1 MSVNWTPFLQWSL
14 AQHDGTR
21 PTDIKPMS
29 EEDKEWLSKV
39 MDSLVVDEAKR
50 MRIIAEVLQWPEE
63 PEKLRADL
71 ATSEELHLM
80 RPMRAEGQDK
90 DAIKD
95 EEKVPIP
102 SDDKKLIDAL
112 VAKKEEAL
120 EELDDLVLTIDKACD
135 FHTVGGFPHL
145 FNQLK
150 SSHASLRKLAA
161 QALATIVQNNPKAQ
175 TWAMEYKPFTY
186 IRDLILD
193 TDPNVVAKGI
203 LLMSSL
209 VRQNDLLTKELCHQ
223 GGIELLLIVLQRTTH
238 DKVRS
243 KALRLLRYFVETK
256 PVSEDASK
264 RIVSA
269 KPFALL
275 LSLVGTDNVDIRDN
289 SAGLLVDLL
298 KAHPKESKAMLLDPK
313 LQAARVLGT
322 RVKKL
327 GLLTSVEDKDM
338 IAEELEYLQTIMQ
351 LLFARAPTVDKDYQA
366 LVVKRE
372 QEEKEAREADA
383 ARRREAAK
391 KRGEEIAIQEAR
403 RRELGQQQLLQH
415 QQKAQKKS

>member
-1 MSVNWTPFLQWSL
+1 
-14 AQHDGTR
+14 
-21 PTDIKPMS
+21 
-29 EEDKEWLSKV
+29 
-39 MDSLVVDEAKR
+39 
-50 MRIIAEVLQWPEE
+50 
-63 PEKLRADL
+63 
-71 ATSEELHLM
+71 
-80 RPMRAEGQDK
+80 
-90 DAIKD
+90 
-95 EEKVPIP
+95 
-102 SDDKKLIDAL
+102 
-112 VAKKEEAL
+112 
-120 EELDDLVLTIDKACD
+120 
-135 FHTVGGFPHL
+135 
-145 FNQLK
+145 
-150 SSHASLRKLAA
+150 
-161 QALATIVQNNPKAQ
+161 
-175 TWAMEYKPFTY
+175 MEYKPFTY